1 MESNSP
7 YKLATA
13 DENGDIELGNTNN
26 TNKQYDAE
34 TYETGDPQ
42 LLRMRR

>member
-13 DENGDIELGNTNN
+13 DENGDIELGNT
-26 TNKQYDAE
+26 TSKQYDAQ
-34 TYETGDPQ
+34 TYETGDPTA
-42 LLRMRR
+42 LKMRR